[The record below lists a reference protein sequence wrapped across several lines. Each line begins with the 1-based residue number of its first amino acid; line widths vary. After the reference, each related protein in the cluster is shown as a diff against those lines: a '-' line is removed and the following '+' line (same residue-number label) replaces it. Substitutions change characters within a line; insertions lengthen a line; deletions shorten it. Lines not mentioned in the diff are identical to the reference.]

1 MAEITLAPLTAEDR
15 DQFIQDNQEAFNY
28 GALEEFGRRDDHFEE
43 EGEIISRQVI
53 EASIDGGEAYRILA
67 DGQPVGGA
75 ALDDQFPAGMFRF
88 EKRMRRNESGAAKA
102 NAISLRTA
110 LERMEEDLWS
120 NERVCFR
127 PLRTE
132 ADLIYAT
139 MECHL
144 PKEQED
150 MVNPAWFSIGR
161 AYLFREDNYPCIIC
175 TTQGQ
180 PIGFIDLTRWLG
192 QGDAYSWS
200 FYIDRDH
207 QGKGYGKSA
216 ARLAI
221 RLLKAAD
228 PAKPIKL
235 ATEQSNEK
243 AQQLYTS
250 LGFRQ
255 LAELDGD
262 DLVFGL

>member
-1 MAEITLAPLTAEDR
+1 
-15 DQFIQDNQEAFNY
+15 
-28 GALEEFGRRDDHFEE
+28 
-43 EGEIISRQVI
+43 
-53 EASIDGGEAYRILA
+53 
-67 DGQPVGGA
+67 
-75 ALDDQFPAGMFRF
+75 
-88 EKRMRRNESGAAKA
+88 
-102 NAISLRTA
+102 
-110 LERMEEDLWS
+110 
-120 NERVCFR
+120 
-127 PLRTE
+127 
-132 ADLIYAT
+132 
-139 MECHL
+139 
-144 PKEQED
+144 

-175 TTQGQ
+175 TKQGQ

-207 QGKGYGKSA
+207 QGK
-216 ARLAI
+216 
-221 RLLKAAD
+221 
-228 PAKPIKL
+228 KPIKL

-255 LAELDGD
+255 LAELDGK